1 MLRAMLQDST
11 AQHVPG
17 ASDHFFF
24 FFQGCDAGL
33 TGLQYSSLLH
43 VFVVLLEEH

>member
-1 MLRAMLQDST
+1 MLQDST

-17 ASDHFFF
+17 ASDS

-33 TGLQYSSLLH
+33 SELQCFFFTMG